1 MTPGHRTLWRIGT
14 DTSEYLAEDLAGKG
28 AEKTGGRWNE
38 VGTPVIY
45 ASPTIALAVLETMV
59 HLGGRTPL
67 PLNRYLVKIEVP
79 EAAWHAAISLSIAIG
94 WDAIPAGRVSI
105 ATGTSWCNGEA
116 SLLAFVPSVVVPEE
130 LNVLI
135 NPAHPD
141 AHTVKASKVRKWL
154 YDARVWS

>member
-1 MTPGHRTLWRIGT
+1 LTPVHRTLWRIGT

-28 AEKTGGRWNE
+28 AEKTGGRLVPS

-79 EAAWHAAISLSIAIG
+79 E
-94 WDAIPAGRVSI
+94 GRQACS
-105 ATGTSWCNGEA
+105 N
-116 SLLAFVPSVVVPEE
+116 FPF
-130 LNVLI
+130 NR
-135 NPAHPD
+135 D
-141 AHTVKASKVRKWL
+141 
-154 YDARVWS
+154 RVGRHSRAE